1 MHINSSCQSFLSLSL
16 LLVLGGQHAS
26 AKPLSFVPRQA
37 ESNGTYVTGPVID
50 QDFPDPC
57 IVYVDGEW
65 WAFATMNADTNIQVA
80 RSSDFKEWTYL
91 DGVDALPDPPSWV
104 NMSAPNTWAPD
115 VNELDDGTFV
125 MYFSATSM
133 NDTAIHCIGAATS
146 DTIEG
151 PYTPVNA
158 TLACPIEQGGAIDA
172 AGFKDWETRGSGW
185 GPGGQSSSSNST
197 GDDGDDNCYSNPEWS
212 NGGAGGQRYIVYKVD
227 GNTQG
232 NGGLCGNT
240 IEPIAS
246 TPIMLLAVAADGI
259 TPQGSPVAILDNAGA
274 SDDGIVEAPSL
285 IKTWDGQ
292 YVLFFS
298 SGCYSTENYTVSY
311 AISAADVAGPYDR
324 ADAPLLQTGDYDLVS
339 PGGMDVHWD
348 ASAMVFHA
356 QATAVP
362 LVRDMWA
369 ARVRA
374 GDGAV
379 EV

>member
-16 LLVLGGQHAS
+16 LLALGGQHAS

-185 GPGGQSSSSNST
+185 GPAGQSSNST
-197 GDDGDDNCYSNPEWS
+197 GEEDDNCYSNPEWS
-212 NGGAGGQRYIVYKVD
+212 NGGAGW
-227 GNTQG
+227 
-232 NGGLCGNT
+232 

-311 AISAADVAGPYDR
+311 AISATDVAGPYDR